1 MDFELTDE
9 QELIREAVREFAEA
23 EVAPIAAELDRD
35 HRFPHELLPKMA
47 DLNLMG
53 MPFPEKVGGA
63 GADEVSYV
71 IAVEELSQGVRE
83 HRLSYS
89 RRTPPSPPGRY
100 TSSAP
105 RLSTTGTSM
114 TWRPAAAWG
123 PSP

>member
-35 HRFPHELLPKMA
+35 HRFPYELLPKMA

-53 MPFPEKVGGA
+53 MPFPEKLGGA

-71 IAVEELSQGVRE
+71 IAVEELSRACASTGCI
-83 HRLSYS
+83 L

-100 TSSAP
+100 TSSEP
-105 RLSTTGTSM
+105 RSEGQV
-114 TWRPAAAWG
+114 P
-123 PSP
+123 P